1 MCVGD
6 VLCRYSCTRNVYII
20 LGLEMQIIYICIH
33 LMFCVVMCVLCSL
46 PPTSL
51 LPGAAYHDLG
61 KAFLGEGL
69 LVSTPPQLRRALT
82 HAFSRERTTKRR
94 GKPLVI
100 NVIID
105 PYSSRKPQVREKN

>member
-1 MCVGD
+1 
-6 VLCRYSCTRNVYII
+6 
-20 LGLEMQIIYICIH
+20 
-33 LMFCVVMCVLCSL
+33 MCVLCSL

-105 PYSSRKPQVREKN
+105 PYSSRKPQVREQIEEKTLKFFLGSLVADKIKTLNLDEDAYQ